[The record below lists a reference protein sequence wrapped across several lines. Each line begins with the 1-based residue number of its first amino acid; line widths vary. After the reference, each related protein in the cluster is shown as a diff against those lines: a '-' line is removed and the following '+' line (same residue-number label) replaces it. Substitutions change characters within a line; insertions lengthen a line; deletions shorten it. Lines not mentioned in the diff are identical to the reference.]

1 MENYNPTD
9 ATPETLRQ
17 VLTAQDETIRHLR
30 NLVSGMAGNQMA
42 DLRHTLTERLQQM
55 EELEKRMW
63 ATLFPPGPQSESSA
77 HRMTMTYFP

>member
-1 MENYNPTD
+1 MENYNPAD
-9 ATPETLRQ
+9 ATPEALRQ

-30 NLVSGMAGNQMA
+30 NLVSGMPGEQMA
-42 DLRHTLTERLQQM
+42 ELRNTLTERLQQL

-63 ATLFPPGPQSESSA
+63 ATLFPPGPRNEASA